1 MFLPHMK
8 VYSKKMFITLGKNRN
23 CLGQIESYNLYQIR
37 TSYCNQ
43 LCGVTVLR
51 RKWIYLTICE
61 HLITQIFA
69 MQFAWNLESFYNQI
83 SAWSKAGIYSTIKE
97 N

>member
-1 MFLPHMK
+1 
-8 VYSKKMFITLGKNRN
+8 
-23 CLGQIESYNLYQIR
+23 
-37 TSYCNQ
+37 
-43 LCGVTVLR
+43 
-51 RKWIYLTICE
+51 
-61 HLITQIFA
+61 